1 MFYDYFCGNYFNLA
15 EKRCNSSNATDGF
28 IAQEMNNVIEELKL
42 LMRCCYGCQLLLGN
56 SNKNEFIV
64 NSFA

>member
-1 MFYDYFCGNYFNLA
+1 MA
-15 EKRCNSSNATDGF
+15 EKRWNSPIATGGF
-28 IAQEMNNVIEELKL
+28 IAQEMNNVIEEQVIDEML
-42 LMRCCYGCQLLLGN
+42 LWYGCQLLLGN